1 VMVVAL
7 CVIAA
12 AITCAP
18 VFAVVVVSVASKR
31 EDRAWTLAG
40 PPPAARGDGPA
51 ELSVGQGR
59 MEGCPPGPQPGTE
72 RRHGCARPPGAAQPV
87 PLARARIRWRGSAR

>member
-1 VMVVAL
+1 MVVAL

-40 PPPAARGDGPA
+40 PPPGPTLAVARHLVYFHSAGIDWLLA
-51 ELSVGQGR
+51 
-59 MEGCPPGPQPGTE
+59 C
-72 RRHGCARPPGAAQPV
+72 RRARPP
-87 PLARARIRWRGSAR
+87 LR